1 MYVMVIIK
9 ITDTIKDI
17 ILNMVRVIVIVLI
30 KVLVTLRADD
40 ASSIILWINVNFCYF
55 TRKKIITI
63 KNTT

>member
-17 ILNMVRVIVIVLI
+17 ILNIVRVMVIVLI

-40 ASSIILWINVNFCYF
+40 ASSIIL
-55 TRKKIITI
+55 
-63 KNTT
+63 

>member
-17 ILNMVRVIVIVLI
+17 ILNIVRVMAIVLI

-40 ASSIILWINVNFCYF
+40 ASSIIL
-55 TRKKIITI
+55 
-63 KNTT
+63 